1 MTVHAGR
8 PTTPQDKSRELQ
20 RKLYLAAKRNR
31 NRRFHALYDRIFRPD
46 ILRQA
51 WEEVRRNGGSAG
63 EDGVTIE
70 DVEREGVEQFLGQ
83 IEQDLK
89 AGTYRPKPVLR
100 VYIPKADGR
109 QRPLGIPTVR
119 DRVVQQACKM
129 VIEPI
134 FEANFRDNSYGF
146 RPKRSA
152 QQAVTEV
159 KKALITGW
167 WVVDA
172 DIQSYFDTI
181 DHTMLM
187 SLLKRR
193 ISDRRVLKLIRQ
205 WLEAGVLED
214 GVRNA
219 TEIGSPQGG
228 VISPLL
234 ANIYLHVLDMYWA
247 ERYSSLG
254 KLIRYADDFVIICRT
269 RQDAENALQ
278 IVKQIMD
285 YPETDTSSHQ
295 NPCRGYGSRW
305 VRLSWLPLP
314 QEEIKEEQQTLA
326 LHLAF
331 TKGHDS
337 RPKQNPFHHEENEI
351 EQHASRSDKISQS
364 SNSRMAELLPHW
376 KLHLEIPATRPLCA
390 VSSGTMGS
398 GKDRVSWALER
409 TCLSGFD
416 DATWIGILLPT
427 RNMCGQTLKA
437 PGRRLSESRMREN
450 LMSGSMWQGM
460 ETRISSS
467 NPRRHPLTLPPDR
480 WDSPRPKRLFY
491 ARTNSVKSALSRPAH
506 LRVTLTVRQH

>member
-1 MTVHAGR
+1 VTVHAGR
-8 PTTPQDKSRELQ
+8 PITPHDKSRELQ
-20 RKLYLAAKRNR
+20 RKLYLEAKRSR

-46 ILRQA
+46 ILKQA

-70 DVEREGVEQFLGQ
+70 DVEREGVVQFLGQ

-89 AGTYRPKPVLR
+89 AGTYRPSPVLR
-100 VYIPKADGR
+100 VYIPKVDGR

-119 DRVVQQACKM
+119 DRLVQQACKI

-152 QQAVTEV
+152 QQAVGVV

-214 GVRNA
+214 GVRNV

-247 ERYSSLG
+247 ERYSSVG

-269 RQDAENALQ
+269 RQDAETAMQ
-278 IVKQIMD
+278 TIKQIMTILKLTLHPTKTRVVD
-285 YPETDTSSHQ
+285 MGQDGFDFLGFHFHKKKSNKTNKLLPYNWPAPKAMKAVRNKIHFITERMRLSNSLAEVIKFL
-295 NPCRGYGSRW
+295 NRVIRGWRNYFRIGNCTLKFQQLDRFIRYRLEQW
-305 VRLSWLPLP
+305 VRSKQGPRGHWD
-314 QEEIKEEQQTLA
+314 ERAFRA
-326 LHLAF
+326 L
-331 TKGHDS
+331 
-337 RPKQNPFHHEENEI
+337 I
-351 EQHASRSDKISQS
+351 IQHG
-364 SNSRMAELLPHW
+364 
-376 KLHLEIPATRPLCA
+376 LEYFYQPGVCA
-390 VSSGTMGS
+390 V
-398 GKDRVSWALER
+398 K
-409 TCLSGFD
+409 
-416 DATWIGILLPT
+416 P
-427 RNMCGQTLKA
+427 
-437 PGRRLSESRMREN
+437 
-450 LMSGSMWQGM
+450 
-460 ETRISSS
+460 
-467 NPRRHPLTLPPDR
+467 
-480 WDSPRPKRLFY
+480 
-491 ARTNSVKSALSRPAH
+491 
-506 LRVTLTVRQH
+506 

>member
-1 MTVHAGR
+1 MTVHAAR
-8 PTTPQDKSRELQ
+8 PITPQDKSQEFQ
-20 RKLYLAAKRNR
+20 RKLYLEAKRCR

-63 EDGVTIE
+63 QDGITIE

-109 QRPLGIPTVR
+109 QRPLGIPTVC
-119 DRVVQQACKM
+119 DRVVQQACKV

-152 QQAVTEV
+152 QQAVTVV

-172 DIQSYFDTI
+172 DIQGYFDTI
-181 DHTMLM
+181 DQSMLM
-187 SLLKRR
+187 TLLKRR

-234 ANIYLHVLDMYWA
+234 ANIYLHVLDMFWA

-254 KLIRYADDFVIICRT
+254 ILIRYADDFVIICRT
-269 RQDAENALQ
+269 KRDAENALQ
-278 IVKQIMD
+278 TVKQIMD
-285 YPETDTSSHQ
+285 ILKLTLHPTKTRVVDMGQDGFDFLGFHFHKKKSKRSNKLLPYNWPSPKAMMSVRSKIHFITERMRLSNSLSEVIKFLNQ
-295 NPCRGYGSRW
+295 VIRGWRNYFRIGNCTLKFQQLDRYVRSRLEQWVRAKLGSRGQW
-305 VRLSWLPLP
+305 D
-314 QEEIKEEQQTLA
+314 E
-326 LHLAF
+326 LAF
-331 TKGHDS
+331 
-337 RPKQNPFHHEENEI
+337 R
-351 EQHASRSDKISQS
+351 AS
-364 SNSRMAELLPHW
+364 MTEHGLEHFYLPGV
-376 KLHLEIPATRPLCA
+376 CA
-390 VSSGTMGS
+390 V
-398 GKDRVSWALER
+398 K
-409 TCLSGFD
+409 
-416 DATWIGILLPT
+416 P
-427 RNMCGQTLKA
+427 
-437 PGRRLSESRMREN
+437 
-450 LMSGSMWQGM
+450 
-460 ETRISSS
+460 
-467 NPRRHPLTLPPDR
+467 
-480 WDSPRPKRLFY
+480 
-491 ARTNSVKSALSRPAH
+491 
-506 LRVTLTVRQH
+506 

>member
-1 MTVHAGR
+1 MTVHAKR
-8 PTTPQDKSRELQ
+8 PITPQVQSRELQ
-20 RKLYLAAKRNR
+20 RKLYLAAKRHR
-31 NRRFHALYDRIFRPD
+31 NRRFHALYDRIFRSD

-63 EDGVTIE
+63 QDGVTLE

-100 VYIPKADGR
+100 VYIPKTDGR

-119 DRVVQQACKM
+119 DRVVQQACKV

-152 QQAVTEV
+152 QQAVTVV

-172 DIQSYFDTI
+172 DIQGYFDTI
-181 DHTMLM
+181 DQAMLM

-214 GVRNA
+214 GVYNA

-234 ANIYLHVLDMYWA
+234 ANIYLHVLDMFWA

-254 KLIRYADDFVIICRT
+254 ILIRYADDFVIICRT
-269 RQDAENALQ
+269 KRDAENALQ
-278 IVKQIMD
+278 TVKQIMD
-285 YPETDTSSHQ
+285 ILKLTLHSTKTRVVDMGQEGFDFLGFHFHKKKSKKSNKLLPYIWPSPKAMMSVRSKIHFITERMRLSNSLSEVIKFLNQ
-295 NPCRGYGSRW
+295 VIRGWRNYFRIGNCALKFQQLDRFVRYRLEQWVRAKLGSRGHW
-305 VRLSWLPLP
+305 N
-314 QEEIKEEQQTLA
+314 E
-326 LHLAF
+326 LAF
-331 TKGHDS
+331 RALMTEHGLDY
-337 RPKQNPFHHEENEI
+337 FY
-351 EQHASRSDKISQS
+351 
-364 SNSRMAELLPHW
+364 L
-376 KLHLEIPATRPLCA
+376 TGVCA
-390 VSSGTMGS
+390 V
-398 GKDRVSWALER
+398 K
-409 TCLSGFD
+409 
-416 DATWIGILLPT
+416 P
-427 RNMCGQTLKA
+427 
-437 PGRRLSESRMREN
+437 
-450 LMSGSMWQGM
+450 
-460 ETRISSS
+460 
-467 NPRRHPLTLPPDR
+467 
-480 WDSPRPKRLFY
+480 
-491 ARTNSVKSALSRPAH
+491 
-506 LRVTLTVRQH
+506 

>member
-1 MTVHAGR
+1 MTVHAAR
-8 PTTPQDKSRELQ
+8 PITPQDKSRELQ
-20 RKLYLAAKRNR
+20 RKLYLEAKRSR

-46 ILRQA
+46 ILSQA

-89 AGTYRPKPVLR
+89 AGAYRPCPVLR

-119 DRVVQQACKM
+119 DRVVQQACKI

-152 QQAVTEV
+152 QQAVNEV

-181 DHTMLM
+181 DHKMLM

-205 WLEAGVLED
+205 WLKAGVLED

-254 KLIRYADDFVIICRT
+254 KIIRYADDFVIICRT
-269 RQDAENALQ
+269 RQDAETALQ
-278 IVKQIMD
+278 MVKQIMTILKLTLHPTKTRVVD
-285 YPETDTSSHQ
+285 LGQDGFDFLGFHFHKKKSKKSNKLLPYNWPAPKAMKVVRSKIHLITERMRLS
-295 NPCRGYGSRW
+295 NPLSEVIKFLNRVIRGWRNYFRIGNCTLKFQQLDRYVRYRLEQWVQSKQGSRGHW
-305 VRLSWLPLP
+305 NERAFRALIIQHGLESFYLPGVC
-314 QEEIKEEQQTLA
+314 A
-326 LHLAF
+326 L
-331 TKGHDS
+331 K
-337 RPKQNPFHHEENEI
+337 P
-351 EQHASRSDKISQS
+351 
-364 SNSRMAELLPHW
+364 
-376 KLHLEIPATRPLCA
+376 
-390 VSSGTMGS
+390 
-398 GKDRVSWALER
+398 
-409 TCLSGFD
+409 
-416 DATWIGILLPT
+416 
-427 RNMCGQTLKA
+427 
-437 PGRRLSESRMREN
+437 
-450 LMSGSMWQGM
+450 
-460 ETRISSS
+460 
-467 NPRRHPLTLPPDR
+467 
-480 WDSPRPKRLFY
+480 
-491 ARTNSVKSALSRPAH
+491 
-506 LRVTLTVRQH
+506 

>member
-8 PTTPQDKSRELQ
+8 PIPPQDKLREFQ
-20 RKLYLAAKRNR
+20 RKLYLVAKRSR

-70 DVEREGVEQFLGQ
+70 DVEREGSEQFLAQ

-89 AGTYRPKPVLR
+89 AGTYRPRPVVR
-100 VYIPKADGR
+100 VYIPKVDGR

-119 DRVVQQACKM
+119 DRVIQQACKL

-134 FEANFRDNSYGF
+134 FEANFHDNSYGF

-152 QQAVTEV
+152 QQAVEVV

-193 ISDRRVLKLIRQ
+193 ISDRRVLKLISQ
-205 WLEAGVLED
+205 WLKAGVLED

-247 ERYSSLG
+247 ERYASLG
-254 KLIRYADDFVIICRT
+254 KLIRYADDFVIVCRT
-269 RQDAENALQ
+269 QQDAETALQ
-278 IVKQIMD
+278 TVKHIMGILKLTLHPTKTRLVEMGQD
-285 YPETDTSSHQ
+285 GFDFLGFHFHKKKSKRSNKLLPYNWPSQKAMKVVRIKIHLITERKRLSNSLSEVIKYL
-295 NPCRGYGSRW
+295 NRVIRGWRNYFRIGNCTLKFQQLDRYVRYRLEQW
-305 VRLSWLPLP
+305 VRSKQGPRGHWDEKAFRISLKQHGLEYFYLPG
-314 QEEIKEEQQTLA
+314 I
-326 LHLAF
+326 
-331 TKGHDS
+331 
-337 RPKQNPFHHEENEI
+337 
-351 EQHASRSDKISQS
+351 
-364 SNSRMAELLPHW
+364 
-376 KLHLEIPATRPLCA
+376 CA
-390 VSSGTMGS
+390 V
-398 GKDRVSWALER
+398 K
-409 TCLSGFD
+409 
-416 DATWIGILLPT
+416 P
-427 RNMCGQTLKA
+427 
-437 PGRRLSESRMREN
+437 
-450 LMSGSMWQGM
+450 
-460 ETRISSS
+460 
-467 NPRRHPLTLPPDR
+467 
-480 WDSPRPKRLFY
+480 
-491 ARTNSVKSALSRPAH
+491 
-506 LRVTLTVRQH
+506 

>member
-1 MTVHAGR
+1 VTVHAVR
-8 PTTPQDKSRELQ
+8 PITPLDKSRELQ
-20 RKLYLAAKRNR
+20 RKLYLEAKRSR

-89 AGTYRPKPVLR
+89 AGTYRPCPVLR

-109 QRPLGIPTVR
+109 LRPLGIPTVR
-119 DRVVQQACKM
+119 DRVVQQACKI

-152 QQAVTEV
+152 QQAVTVV

-181 DHTMLM
+181 DHKMLM

-269 RQDAENALQ
+269 WKDAETALQ
-278 IVKQIMD
+278 TVKQITAILKLALHPTKTRVVDMGQAGFD
-285 YPETDTSSHQ
+285 FLGFHFHKKKSMKSNKLLPYNWPAPKAMKVVRSKIHLITE
-295 NPCRGYGSRW
+295 R
-305 VRLSWLPLP
+305 VRLSNPLSEVIKYLNRVIRGWRNYFHIGNCTLKFQQLDRFVRYRLEQWVQSKQGSRGHWNENAFRALITQHGLEYFYLP
-314 QEEIKEEQQTLA
+314 
-326 LHLAF
+326 
-331 TKGHDS
+331 GV
-337 RPKQNPFHHEENEI
+337 
-351 EQHASRSDKISQS
+351 
-364 SNSRMAELLPHW
+364 
-376 KLHLEIPATRPLCA
+376 CA
-390 VSSGTMGS
+390 V
-398 GKDRVSWALER
+398 K
-409 TCLSGFD
+409 
-416 DATWIGILLPT
+416 P
-427 RNMCGQTLKA
+427 
-437 PGRRLSESRMREN
+437 
-450 LMSGSMWQGM
+450 
-460 ETRISSS
+460 
-467 NPRRHPLTLPPDR
+467 
-480 WDSPRPKRLFY
+480 
-491 ARTNSVKSALSRPAH
+491 
-506 LRVTLTVRQH
+506 

>member
-1 MTVHAGR
+1 MMGETTQLTRREGSLLQPGSARKQVTVHAAR

-20 RKLYLAAKRNR
+20 RKLYLEAKRCR

-63 EDGVTIE
+63 QDGVTIE
-70 DVEREGVEQFLGQ
+70 DVEREGVVQFLGQ

-89 AGTYRPKPVLR
+89 AGTYRPSPVLR

-119 DRVVQQACKM
+119 DRVVQQACKI

-134 FEANFRDNSYGF
+134 FEANFCDNSYGF

-152 QQAVTEV
+152 QQAVAEV

-181 DHTMLM
+181 DHSMLM
-187 SLLKRR
+187 SLLRRR
-193 ISDRRVLKLIRQ
+193 ISDRRVLKLFRQ

-254 KLIRYADDFVIICRT
+254 KIIRYADDFVIICRT
-269 RQDAENALQ
+269 RQNAETALQ
-278 IVKQIMD
+278 TVKQIMAILKLTLHSTKTRVVD
-285 YPETDTSSHQ
+285 MGQDGFDFLGFHFHKKKSKKSGKLLPYIWPSQKAMMSIRSKIHFITERMRLSNTLPEVIKFLNRVIRGWRNYFRIGNCTSKFQ
-295 NPCRGYGSRW
+295 QLDRFVRYRLEQWLRAKIGSRGHW
-305 VRLSWLPLP
+305 
-314 QEEIKEEQQTLA
+314 KE
-326 LHLAF
+326 LAF
-331 TKGHDS
+331 
-337 RPKQNPFHHEENEI
+337 RALI
-351 EQHASRSDKISQS
+351 IQHGLDYFY
-364 SNSRMAELLPHW
+364 LPGV
-376 KLHLEIPATRPLCA
+376 CA
-390 VSSGTMGS
+390 V
-398 GKDRVSWALER
+398 K
-409 TCLSGFD
+409 
-416 DATWIGILLPT
+416 P
-427 RNMCGQTLKA
+427 
-437 PGRRLSESRMREN
+437 
-450 LMSGSMWQGM
+450 
-460 ETRISSS
+460 
-467 NPRRHPLTLPPDR
+467 
-480 WDSPRPKRLFY
+480 
-491 ARTNSVKSALSRPAH
+491 
-506 LRVTLTVRQH
+506 

>member
-1 MTVHAGR
+1 VTVHAVR

-20 RKLYLAAKRNR
+20 RKLYLEAKRCR

-63 EDGVTIE
+63 QDGVTIE
-70 DVEREGVEQFLGQ
+70 DVEREGVAQFLGQ

-89 AGTYRPKPVLR
+89 AGVYRPKPVLR

-134 FEANFRDNSYGF
+134 FEANFQDTSYGF

-152 QQAVTEV
+152 QQAVAEV

-193 ISDRRVLKLIRQ
+193 ISDRRVLKLIRL

-247 ERYSSLG
+247 EKYSSLG

-269 RQDAENALQ
+269 QRDAETALQ
-278 IVKQIMD
+278 TVKQIMD
-285 YPETDTSSHQ
+285 ILKLTLHPSKTRVVDMGRDGFDFLGFHFHKKKSKKSGKLLPYIWPSPKAMIAVRSKIHFITERMRLSNPLPEVIKFL
-295 NPCRGYGSRW
+295 NRVIRGWRNYFRIGNCTLKFQQLDRFVRYRLEQWVRAKIGSRGHW
-305 VRLSWLPLP
+305 N
-314 QEEIKEEQQTLA
+314 E
-326 LHLAF
+326 LAF
-331 TKGHDS
+331 
-337 RPKQNPFHHEENEI
+337 
-351 EQHASRSDKISQS
+351 RSL
-364 SNSRMAELLPHW
+364 MTEHGLEYFY
-376 KLHLEIPATRPLCA
+376 LHGICA
-390 VSSGTMGS
+390 V
-398 GKDRVSWALER
+398 K
-409 TCLSGFD
+409 
-416 DATWIGILLPT
+416 P
-427 RNMCGQTLKA
+427 
-437 PGRRLSESRMREN
+437 
-450 LMSGSMWQGM
+450 
-460 ETRISSS
+460 
-467 NPRRHPLTLPPDR
+467 
-480 WDSPRPKRLFY
+480 
-491 ARTNSVKSALSRPAH
+491 
-506 LRVTLTVRQH
+506 